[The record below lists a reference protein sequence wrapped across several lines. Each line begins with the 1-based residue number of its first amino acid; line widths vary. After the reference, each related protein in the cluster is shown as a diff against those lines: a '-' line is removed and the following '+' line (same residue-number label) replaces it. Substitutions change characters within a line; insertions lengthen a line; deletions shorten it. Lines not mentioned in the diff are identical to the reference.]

1 MGQDKKSA
9 KKIQDY
15 YDLSLNYL
23 ESAKINLENELFEPA
38 MFSAI
43 HALELSLKA
52 ALLTKTDEA
61 WKTHNIGGQFGKYF
75 RQDIGD
81 KICRRINVILSKY
94 NLPRYPSEAPLDP
107 EEVEKDIKS
116 IEDIINHQILRLI
129 KKRK

>member
-1 MGQDKKSA
+1 MGQDKTRI
-9 KKIQDY
+9 KKIQEY
-15 YDLSLNYL
+15 YNLSCSYL

-61 WKTHNIGGQFGKYF
+61 WKTHNIGGQFGKHF
-75 RQDIGD
+75 RQDMGD

-94 NLPRYPSEAPLDP
+94 NLPRYPSEAALNPK
-107 EEVEKDIKS
+107 EVE
-116 IEDIINHQILRLI
+116 EDIAFIEEFIKHHIIPLI
-129 KKRK
+129 

>member
-1 MGQDKKSA
+1 MERDKATA

-15 YDLSLNYL
+15 YNLSLNYL
-23 ESAKINLENELFEPA
+23 ESAKINIKEELFEPA

-75 RQDIGD
+75 REKIGD
-81 KICRRINVILSKY
+81 KTCRKINVIISKY
-94 NLPRYPSEAPLDP
+94 NLPRYPSEKALNP
-107 EEVEKDIKS
+107 EEVEKDINF
-116 IEDIINHQILRLI
+116 IEDFIEHQIVSIL
-129 KKRK
+129 